1 MKKVLFT
8 DLDGT
13 LLDLRSYSYSKS
25 ESSLKSLKDQGVPV
39 VFCSSKS
46 RAEQEYYRQ
55 ILEVNDPFIVEN
67 GSAIFIPK
75 GYFKKEVPFNT
86 YVTDDYEVIQLG
98 ESVTNIRQTIKELRE
113 DLLLDFVC
121 YFDIPPEEVSLYTSL
136 NLNEAKRAMKRE
148 FSETILRGAI
158 NEKFLRRLK
167 RRGLMS
173 IPGSKFNTVISKQAD
188 KGKAIEI
195 LQSLYKNES
204 QDLFTFGVGDS
215 GNDLEMFKV
224 VDDPYIV
231 QRPSGEWY
239 DLKDDTVKKAS
250 GVGPEGWNKVV
261 EIILNA

>member
-1 MKKVLFT
+1 
-8 DLDGT
+8 
-13 LLDLRSYSYSKS
+13 
-25 ESSLKSLKDQGVPV
+25 
-39 VFCSSKS
+39 
-46 RAEQEYYRQ
+46 
-55 ILEVNDPFIVEN
+55 
-67 GSAIFIPK
+67 
-75 GYFKKEVPFNT
+75 
-86 YVTDDYEVIQLG
+86 
-98 ESVTNIRQTIKELRE
+98 
-113 DLLLDFVC
+113 
-121 YFDIPPEEVSLYTSL
+121 
-136 NLNEAKRAMKRE
+136 MKRE

-195 LQSLYKNES
+195 LQSFYKNES

-215 GNDLEMFKV
+215 RNDLEMFKV

-250 GVGPEGWNKVV
+250 GVGPEGWNKVA